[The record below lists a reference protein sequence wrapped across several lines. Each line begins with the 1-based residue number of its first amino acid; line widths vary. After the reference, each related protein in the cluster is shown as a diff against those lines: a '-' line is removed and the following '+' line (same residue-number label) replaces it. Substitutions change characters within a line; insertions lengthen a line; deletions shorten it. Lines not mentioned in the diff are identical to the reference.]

1 MTRSTRWLFVVAAG
15 AVVVYAGMWLGY
27 RLQWSWLVS
36 LDSAVATAMHG
47 YGVRHAG
54 WVRFWEIFCTV
65 CGPAGM
71 QVLGAAAVVFA
82 VLRRHLQLSLF
93 ILVAIG
99 LSGVVADMAKD
110 LADRPRS
117 ALALAHGASTSFPSG
132 HAVALMAGVLALRVG
147 ADLLGRKVQV
157 AVAAVGAL
165 VTIAVG
171 FGRVAVV
178 AHYVSD
184 VLAGWALGYLWFV
197 ACLVA
202 VRPLQVQKGSG
213 S

>member
-1 MTRSTRWLFVVAAG
+1 
-15 AVVVYAGMWLGY
+15 MWLGY
-27 RLQWSWLVS
+27 RLRWSWLVS
-36 LDSAVATAMHG
+36 LDSAAATAMHG

-54 WVRFWEIFCTV
+54 WVRFWEIFSTV
-65 CGPAGM
+65 FGTGGM
-71 QVLGAAAVVFA
+71 RVLGAAAVVFA
-82 VLRRHLQLSLF
+82 VLRRNLRLGLF
-93 ILVAIG
+93 IFIAIG
-99 LSGVVADMAKD
+99 LSGVVADTAKD
-110 LADRPRS
+110 LANRPRS

-132 HAVALMAGVLALRVG
+132 HAVASMVGVLALTVG
-147 ADLLGRKVQV
+147 AGLLGRKVQV

-178 AHYVSD
+178 AHYPSD

-202 VRPLQVQKGSG
+202 VRPVTRSFAGASVTDGVQPGA
-213 S
+213 